1 MVEEKGVKN
10 RMTEP
15 KTLDLDAIA
24 LEYHKSKKNTLE
36 ECKNAILKV
45 ADVFRCN
52 DIHLEGL
59 SIEERTFLNDIGH
72 ILDWLSANLI
82 TYKYADDEKK
92 REMRQEM
99 HVIRHEIEDRK
110 RPEHIGV
117 PGGAGR

>member
-1 MVEEKGVKN
+1 
-10 RMTEP
+10 MTDQDRYL
-15 KTLDLDAIA
+15 K
-24 LEYHKSKKNTLE
+24 KSKKNTLE

-117 PGGAGR
+117 PGVLEGKWEDVL